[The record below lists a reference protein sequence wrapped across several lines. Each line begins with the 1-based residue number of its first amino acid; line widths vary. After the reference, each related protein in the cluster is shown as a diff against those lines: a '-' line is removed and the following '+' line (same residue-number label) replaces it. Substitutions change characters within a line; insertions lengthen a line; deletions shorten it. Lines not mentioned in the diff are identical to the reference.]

1 MRDYARVYHTPVVEL
16 SQMRLADFL
25 IEYAEAAEALMEE
38 AKRRQQQ
45 AAAQVKRRRSRAKR
59 RR

>member
-1 MRDYARVYHTPVVEL
+1 
-16 SQMRLADFL
+16 MRLADFL

-45 AAAQVKRRRSRAKR
+45 VAAQVKRRKSRVKSRVKR

>member
-1 MRDYARVYHTPVVEL
+1 
-16 SQMRLADFL
+16 MRLADFL

-45 AAAQVKRRRSRAKR
+45 AAAQVKRRKSG
-59 RR
+59 